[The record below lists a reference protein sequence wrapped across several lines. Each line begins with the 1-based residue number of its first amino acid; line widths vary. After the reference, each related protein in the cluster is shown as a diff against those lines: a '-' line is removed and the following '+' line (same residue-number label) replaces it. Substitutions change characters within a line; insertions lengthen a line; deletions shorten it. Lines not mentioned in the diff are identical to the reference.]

1 MDDLNN
7 IEEQN
12 KEQKGGDVMTKKHFV
27 TISTMHKDDCVY
39 NVKFASTSR
48 DMYREKYISMI
59 GKITP
64 KKSKKDEVKDA
75 VEKDVQI
82 NVQTNTSMDDV
93 IDLVVKHEEEKVEI
107 PLFMEFDRIGRKYA
121 RRIDEISNMYAR
133 SIEKSNRESQSLNKK
148 VVYKKTTQQ
157 KTSFYTL
164 LNKFF
169 K

>member
-1 MDDLNN
+1 
-7 IEEQN
+7 
-12 KEQKGGDVMTKKHFV
+12 MTKNHFLTMS
-27 TISTMHKDDCVY
+27 TIHKNDCVY
-39 NVKFASTSR
+39 DVKFAHTSK
-48 DMYREKYISMI
+48 DMCNGKYVLMI

-64 KKSKKDEVKDA
+64 KKSKTNNMKDA

-82 NVQTNTSMDDV
+82 NVQTNTSMDGV

-133 SIEKSNRESQSLNKK
+133 SIEKINRESESLNKK
-148 VVYKKTTQQ
+148 VVYKKTTKQ
-157 KTSFYTL
+157 KKSFYTL
-164 LNKFF
+164 LNKLF